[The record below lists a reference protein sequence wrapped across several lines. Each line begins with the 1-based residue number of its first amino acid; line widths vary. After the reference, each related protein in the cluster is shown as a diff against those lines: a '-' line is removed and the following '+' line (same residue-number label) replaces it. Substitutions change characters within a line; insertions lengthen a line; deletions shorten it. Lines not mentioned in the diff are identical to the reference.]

1 VSVGPAA
8 PAQVWHRWSP
18 RQTALRWAGQALLAA
33 LTAVMLWHVGVRWEY
48 LSDAPAQ
55 MGDLFS
61 RMLPPEWSFAHAL
74 WRPLAQTINIATL
87 GTVAAIVLAVPV
99 AYCAALNTSPSRVTY
114 ALARVVIVVTR
125 SVDTL
130 IWALVFIIVVG
141 PGPLAGALAV
151 AMRSIGF
158 LAKLFAEA
166 VEEIDTGQVE
176 AVAATGA
183 GRLQTLLYGIVP
195 QVKPI
200 AVGVSIYRW
209 DINIRESTVLGL
221 VGAGGIGFTL
231 NEAILGLEWARVGLI
246 ILVILAVVLVS
257 EAVSAYA
264 RARIT

>member
-1 VSVGPAA
+1 VSGATVRA
-8 PAQVWHRWSP
+8 WRRWSP
-18 RQTALRWAGQALLAA
+18 AQAALRWIGQALLAA
-33 LTAVMLWHVGVRWEY
+33 LTAVMLWHVGVRWDY

-55 MGDLFS
+55 MGDLLW
-61 RMLPPEWSFAHAL
+61 RMVPPEWSFASAL
-74 WRPLAQTINIATL
+74 WRPLVQTINIATL
-87 GTVAAIVLAVPV
+87 GTAVAIVLAVPV
-99 AYCAALNTSPSRVTY
+99 AFFAALNTSPRRVTY

-130 IWALVFIIVVG
+130 IWALIFIIVVG

-166 VEEIDTGQVE
+166 IEEIDEGQVE
-176 AVAATGA
+176 AVTATGA
-183 GRLQTLLYGIVP
+183 GRLAMLLYGILP
-195 QVKPI
+195 QVKPV

-246 ILVILAVVLVS
+246 ILVILGIVLVS